1 MSACAIVW
9 LFAGL
14 MIGACLGIII
24 FACLV
29 AGSRADADAERLQER
44 KTPWPH

>member
-9 LFAGL
+9 LFAGM

-29 AGSRADADAERLQER
+29 AGSRTDANAERLAQER
-44 KTPWPH
+44 EKL